1 VNPDTWHEMRPARLD
16 HQFFDNEPRSH
27 LGALLLRKGLVT
39 NDELDRALEEREEGE
54 LLGEALV
61 RLRICF
67 EADIARVLGDQAQ
80 VDFVD
85 IGITSVDRR
94 AVQLLQKH
102 DAMRMHAIPIRLHPD
117 DTVSVAVAD
126 PTNET
131 LLPQLKLALGGRDVR
146 LLVTTPSALRAAWS
160 TAYH

>member
-1 VNPDTWHEMRPARLD
+1 MRPARLD
-16 HQFFDNEPRSH
+16 HQFFENEPRSH

-39 NDELDRALEEREEGE
+39 NDELDRALEQREESE

-67 EADIARVLGDQAQ
+67 EGDIARVLGDQAQ

-94 AVQLLQKH
+94 AVQLLLKQ
-102 DAMRMHAIPIRLHPD
+102 DAMRLHAIPIRLHPD
-117 DTVSVAVAD
+117 DSVSVAVAD
-126 PTNET
+126 PTDET
-131 LLPQLKLALGGRDVR
+131 LRPQLKLALGGREVR
-146 LLVTTPSALRAAWS
+146 LLVTTPSALRAAWT
-160 TAYH
+160 TAYR

>member
-1 VNPDTWHEMRPARLD
+1 MRPARLD
-16 HQFFDNEPRSH
+16 HTFFENEPRSH
-27 LGALLLRKGLVT
+27 LGALLLRKGLLT
-39 NDELDRALEEREEGE
+39 NEELDRALEEKQQGE

-85 IGITSVDRR
+85 IGITSVDLR
-94 AVQLLQKH
+94 AVGLLSGAQ
-102 DAMRMHAIPIRLHPD
+102 AEELRAIPIRIHTD
-117 DTVSVAVAD
+117 GTVSVAVAD
-126 PTNET
+126 PTDET
-131 LLPQLKLALGGRDVR
+131 LRPQLKLALGGRDVR

>member
-1 VNPDTWHEMRPARLD
+1 MRPARLD
-16 HQFFDNEPRSH
+16 HQFFENEPRSH

-39 NDELDRALEEREEGE
+39 NEELDRALDQREQGE

-67 EADIARVLGDQAQ
+67 EADIARVLGDQAS

-94 AVQLLQKH
+94 AVQLLRRE

-117 DTVSVAVAD
+117 DSVSIAVAD
-126 PTNET
+126 PTDET

-146 LLVTTPSALRAAWS
+146 LLVTTPSALRAAWA
-160 TAYH
+160 TVYH